1 METCYFWGFSAVQG
15 RATILSYKLASHKGD
30 ELTMQL
36 HKFYIVVILLT
47 GAIPD
52 RSTFRKPVLKEALTP
67 YFQIVQGKFS

>member
-1 METCYFWGFSAVQG
+1 
-15 RATILSYKLASHKGD
+15 
-30 ELTMQL
+30 MQL

>member
-1 METCYFWGFSAVQG
+1 MKTCCFWGVSVVQG
-15 RATILSYKLASHKGD
+15 RATIVSYELAPHTGD
-30 ELTMQL
+30 GLTMQL